1 MHFQYDE
8 EQQLLADSIG
18 RLVEKDYDFEAR
30 KRAIASARGY
40 SDEVWQELADM
51 GILALPFAESNG
63 GFGKGAM
70 DMIATMEAVGR
81 GLLVE
86 PYLPTVALAGRL
98 VERVGSEAQRA
109 AILPGVIDGNRTLAF
124 AHGEPGSRYAL
135 AHVEARAEPVS
146 GGWRLS
152 GAKTMVLNG
161 AAASHIVVSARTA
174 GAATD
179 ADGISLFLVPNG
191 TKGLMLKT
199 QRTVDNLRAA
209 DIALAGAIVPADA
222 LLGATGKALP
232 AIEEAVD
239 FATVLLCAEAVGA
252 MKYANEA
259 TLEYLKTRKQF
270 GLPIGAFQ
278 ALQHRM
284 VDMNLSAIQAR
295 SITLLSCS
303 KFDAA
308 GRGEIDAT
316 ERKRMVSAAKYRV
329 AEAARHV
336 GQEAIQLHGGM
347 GMTQEM
353 KVAHTFKRLTMIAQ
367 AFGDADHH
375 LERYVALG

>member
-1 MHFQYDE
+1 MHFHYDE

-30 KRAIASARGY
+30 KRAIASVAGY
-40 SDEVWQELADM
+40 SDEVWRELADM

-70 DMIATMEAVGR
+70 DMIATMEAIGR

-109 AILPGVIDGNRTLAF
+109 AILPSVIDGTRTLAF

-135 AHVEARAEPVS
+135 AHVEVKAEAVS

-152 GAKTMVLNG
+152 GTKSMVLNG

-179 ADGISLFLVPNG
+179 ADGISLFLVPAG
-191 TKGLMLKT
+191 SKGLTVKT

-209 DIALAGAIVPADA
+209 DLVLDGVVLPAGA
-222 LLGATGKALP
+222 LLGAAGQALP

-278 ALQHRM
+278 ALQHRAAM
-284 VDMNLSAIQAR
+284 LYCDLELAR
-295 SITLLSCS
+295 AALLH
-303 KFDAA
+303 AA
-308 GRGEIDAT
+308 DRIDT
-316 ERKRMVSAAKYRV
+316 G
-329 AEAARHV
+329 AEARAAVSIAKAKACRTANLAV
-336 GQEAIQLHGGM
+336 QEGVQMHGGI
-347 GMTQEM
+347 GMTDAFEMGFFMKRVRVLQE
-353 KVAHTFKRLTMIAQ
+353 LL
-367 AFGDADHH
+367 GDANFHDNR
-375 LERYVALG
+375 LATSSGY